1 MHGRSRLGMPRGD
14 RTAGIAM
21 TLIILTCAVL
31 ALAYAN
37 GANDNFK
44 GVATLFGSG
53 AANYRG
59 ALVWATV
66 ATLLGSLTAAL
77 LAGQLLTN
85 FSGRGL
91 VDGGLVSNP
100 QYVGAVAFGGGVA
113 VLVGPRLG
121 MPGSTTHSLIGALVG
136 AGWAAGSAVNAS
148 KLALDFFAPLLGSPC
163 LAIAATALCYP
174 LVHRVRQRLGVT
186 EHTCLCVGRQ
196 TVEVVLASSPAAAL
210 ERAEQLRVSLGDT
223 VVCRSRYQGRIL
235 GVDAPIALDC
245 LHYLSAGMVSFARG
259 LNDTPKIAALLLV
272 APVLGGV
279 GGALAVALPMA
290 LGGLLSARRVA
301 EVMSRRI
308 TPMNH
313 GQGFVAN
320 LVTSAIVIGASRFG
334 MPVSTTHVSCGALF
348 GIGAVTRQ
356 GRLRMIATILSA
368 WVTTL
373 PVAALLG
380 AVAFRVLVS
389 I

>member
-1 MHGRSRLGMPRGD
+1 
-14 RTAGIAM
+14 M
-21 TLIILTCAVL
+21 TLIILFLAVL

-53 AANYRG
+53 TTNYRG
-59 ALVWATV
+59 ALLLATV
-66 ATLLGSLTAAL
+66 STFLGSLTAVF
-77 LAGQLLTN
+77 LAGQLLKN

-91 VDGGLVSNP
+91 VDASLVSNP
-100 QYVGAVAFGGGVA
+100 QYVGAVALGAGLT
-113 VLVGPRLG
+113 VLLATRVG
-121 MPGSTTHSLIGALVG
+121 MPISTTHGLIGALVG
-136 AGWAAGSAVNAS
+136 AGWAASSAIDVG
-148 KLALDFFAPLLGSPC
+148 KLGADFLAPLLGSPF
-163 LAIAATALCYP
+163 LAIAATMLCYP
-174 LVHRVRQRLGVT
+174 LLHRARKRLGVT
-186 EHTCLCVGRQ
+186 EDTCLCVGRQ
-196 TVEVVLASSPAAAL
+196 IVEIVPAASHAARF
-210 ERAEQLRVSLGDT
+210 ERAEQLSVTSGDT
-223 VVCRSRYQGRIL
+223 VICRSRYQGSIL
-235 GVDAPIALDC
+235 GVEASDALDK
-245 LHYLSAGMVSFARG
+245 LHYLSAGAVGFARG

-272 APVLGGV
+272 APLFGGV
-279 GGALAVALPMA
+279 GSVALVAATMA

-301 EVMSRRI
+301 EVMSQKI

-320 LVTSAIVIGASRFG
+320 FVTSLIVIGASRFG

-356 GRLRMIATILSA
+356 ARVRTIATILSA

-373 PVAALLG
+373 PAAAILG
-380 AVAFRVLVS
+380 AVAFRVLGS

>member
-1 MHGRSRLGMPRGD
+1 
-14 RTAGIAM
+14 M
-21 TLIILTCAVL
+21 TLAILFLVVL

-53 AANYRG
+53 TTDYRR
-59 ALVWATV
+59 ALLWATLT
-66 ATLLGSLTAAL
+66 TLLGSLTAVF
-77 LAGQLLTN
+77 LAGQLLKN

-91 VDGGLVSNP
+91 VDSSLVSNP
-100 QYVGAVAFGGGVA
+100 QYIGAVALGA
-113 VLVGPRLG
+113 SLTVLLATRLG
-121 MPGSTTHSLIGALVG
+121 MPISTTHSLIGALVG
-136 AGWAAGSAVNAS
+136 AGWAAGSAVNAG
-148 KLALDFFAPLLGSPC
+148 KLGLDFFAPLLGSPF
-163 LAIAATALCYP
+163 LAIAATAICYP
-174 LVHRVRQRLGVT
+174 LLHDARRRLGVT
-186 EHTCLCVGRQ
+186 SHTCLCIGQR
-196 TVEVVLASSPAAAL
+196 TVEVVPSASHAAIL
-210 ERAEQLRVSLGDT
+210 QRAEQLSVTLGDT
-223 VVCRSRYQGRIL
+223 VVCRSRYQGHIL
-235 GVDAPIALDC
+235 GIEASAALDSA
-245 LHYLSAGMVSFARG
+245 HYLSAGTVSFARG

-272 APVLGGV
+272 APLFSGV
-279 GGALAVALPMA
+279 GSVLVVALPMA

-320 LVTSAIVIGASRFG
+320 LVTSVIVIGASRFG

-348 GIGAVTRQ
+348 GIATLTHQ
-356 GRLRMIATILSA
+356 AHLRMIATILTA

-380 AVAFRVLVS
+380 AVAFRMLVS
-389 I
+389 M

>member
-1 MHGRSRLGMPRGD
+1 
-14 RTAGIAM
+14 M
-21 TLIILTCAVL
+21 TLAILLFVVL

-53 AANYRG
+53 TANYRG
-59 ALVWATV
+59 ALLWAT
-66 ATLLGSLTAAL
+66 ATTLAGSLTAVL
-77 LAGQLLTN
+77 LAGQLLNN

-91 VDGGLVSNP
+91 VDGSLVSNP
-100 QYVGAVAFGGGVA
+100 QYVGAVALGAGLT
-113 VLVGPRLG
+113 VLLATRVG
-121 MPGSTTHSLIGALVG
+121 MPISTTHSLIGALVG
-136 AGWAAGSAVNAS
+136 AGWAAGSAVNGG
-148 KLALDFFAPLLGSPC
+148 KLATEFIAPLLGSPF
-163 LAIAATALCYP
+163 LAIAATTLCYP
-174 LVHRVRQRLGVT
+174 VLHHARQRLEVT
-186 EHTCLCVGRQ
+186 EHTCLCVGRE
-196 TVEVVLASSPAAAL
+196 TVEVMPEGLHAAVLQ
-210 ERAEQLRVSLGDT
+210 RAEQLSVSLGDT
-223 VVCRSRYQGRIL
+223 VVCRSRYQGRVL
-235 GVDAPIALDC
+235 GIEASAALDGA
-245 LHYLSAGMVSFARG
+245 HYLSAGAVGFARG

-272 APVLGGV
+272 APLFGGV
-279 GGALAVALPMA
+279 ASAMVVALPMA
-290 LGGLLSARRVA
+290 LGGILSARRVA

-320 LVTSAIVIGASRFG
+320 LVTSLIVIGASRFG

-348 GIGAVTRQ
+348 GIGTVTRQ
-356 GRLRMIATILSA
+356 ARLRMIATILSA